1 MTDLNNTLAS
11 IGETMNP
18 LKLIPALPTAGPNN
32 WDEIGPE
39 DFGPEHDFELNDQGT
54 IWIFDPISTAALQ
67 WCYAHLPED
76 CPRWGKGYVVEH
88 RYIEDI
94 VNGAKRDNLM
104 SRVDYEQAQ
113 NENENLQRQG
123 EDTHGGLML

>member
-18 LKLIPALPTAGPNN
+18 LKLIPALPNAGPND
-32 WDEIGPE
+32 WDNIGPA
-39 DFGPEHDFELNDQGT
+39 DFGPEHDFELQDEGT
-54 IWIFDPISTAALQ
+54 IWIFDPISNAAKQ
-67 WCYAHLPED
+67 WCYAKLPED
-76 CPRWGKGYVVEH
+76 APRWGKGYVVEH

-94 VNGAKRDNLM
+94 VNGAKRDKLM

-113 NENENLQRQG
+113 NENHNLQLQR
-123 EDTHGGLML
+123 EDTHSGCML